1 MSAVVHRIGRSA
13 AAPVEAA
20 QPQAPPAVADTGT
33 LIAQAHSLAEAGH
46 LPWLVSLGAA
56 LTTGATSWVATGRDV
71 LWLWLGLM
79 VLVSGLAALHLRRQA
94 GRVVWS
100 EPAAAAWLRRHAA
113 VCGALGAGW
122 GALPGFALG
131 AGAPPGWDFVVAA
144 VIFVIGCVGA
154 YANAA
159 SRPATLAWVLPS
171 MLPLVAI
178 GAGVGPAAPLHPA
191 VAPLGLTF
199 TLVALFFASRHRQVL
214 ARGWRTRRANDA
226 LVHELRQQVALVE
239 QADREKSRFLGAASH
254 DLRQPMHAIGLFA
267 GSLQRELAGTRHEPS
282 VANMIRAIEAL
293 ETSFATMLDVSKL
306 DAGVVEPNLHAFP
319 IRDLFRRLHM
329 HCAGQ
334 AEERGLSLRFRPGG
348 RIVTSDPQLLER
360 VLSNLIHNAI
370 RYTADGGVVVV
381 TRQRQGR
388 ISIEVWDTGIGI
400 APAELPRVFDE
411 FYQVHNPGRDRSRG
425 LGMGLAIV
433 KRLVLLL
440 GHELEVT
447 SWPGR
452 GTVFRIL
459 LKPTDLGE
467 LDTVVVAAD
476 TRPPVTETTR
486 TVLVLD
492 DEQGVRA
499 GMQELLRT
507 WGCQVLLA
515 ATTDEAC
522 REVLR
527 HAGVIDVLLCDLRLA
542 GGEDG
547 LQAVERVR
555 AVYGAPLP
563 AVLITGDTSPAEVR
577 RAHESGYAVLFKPV
591 RPRDLFAAMR
601 SL

>member
-1 MSAVVHRIGRSA
+1 
-13 AAPVEAA
+13 
-20 QPQAPPAVADTGT
+20 
-33 LIAQAHSLAEAGH
+33 
-46 LPWLVSLGAA
+46 
-56 LTTGATSWVATGRDV
+56 
-71 LWLWLGLM
+71 
-79 VLVSGLAALHLRRQA
+79 
-94 GRVVWS
+94 
-100 EPAAAAWLRRHAA
+100 
-113 VCGALGAGW
+113 
-122 GALPGFALG
+122 
-131 AGAPPGWDFVVAA
+131 
-144 VIFVIGCVGA
+144 
-154 YANAA
+154 
-159 SRPATLAWVLPS
+159 
-171 MLPLVAI
+171 
-178 GAGVGPAAPLHPA
+178 
-191 VAPLGLTF
+191 
-199 TLVALFFASRHRQVL
+199 
-214 ARGWRTRRANDA
+214 
-226 LVHELRQQVALVE
+226 
-239 QADREKSRFLGAASH
+239 
-254 DLRQPMHAIGLFA
+254 
-267 GSLQRELAGTRHEPS
+267 
-282 VANMIRAIEAL
+282 
-293 ETSFATMLDVSKL
+293 
-306 DAGVVEPNLHAFP
+306 
-319 IRDLFRRLHM
+319 M

-370 RYTADGGVVVV
+370 RYTPEGGIVVV
-381 TRQRQGR
+381 TRRRQGR

-440 GHELEVT
+440 GHELEVK

-476 TRPPVTETTR
+476 TQPPVTETTR

-492 DEQGVRA
+492 DEQSVRA

-522 REVLR
+522 REVRR
-527 HAGVIDVLLCDLRLA
+527 HAGVIDAVLCDLRLA

-577 RAHESGYAVLFKPV
+577 RAHESGHAVLFKPV